1 MLKDK
6 LKNML
11 KNKRVIAFLSLGVL
25 AVIASISFLTNNN
38 APVEAFV
45 VSEGPF
51 AEKIIA
57 IGQLGLENET
67 TLIAQTSGDIH
78 FVNIQEGEVASSGA
92 ILFEIENQV
101 DLEYSSAK
109 SEFDR
114 ANSRRSYTG
123 TAYENALVLYK
134 EGAVSENEMKT
145 KQLDYESALSQFLAA
160 QLTLQRVEE
169 NLSQYSVAAPWD
181 AVVLKTYVSEGDYVQ
196 IGEPLAD
203 IGGIGGYIISAE
215 LDEKYFPYI
224 QKGLPVLISLDD
236 GYSGVAN
243 GMIDNITPKIN
254 ANTGTFEINILLPN
268 DYPYKASNLTV
279 NIEIKVNEKENAIAI
294 PQNYIFEKLSA
305 TEAFV
310 LVYKEGKAAKVPI
323 RIQSGISSM
332 VIVSEGILEGDIL
345 LLPQEGLQ
353 EGDAVKKY
361 KEASAS

>member
-1 MLKDK
+1 MIKDT
-6 LKNML
+6 LKNTL
-11 KNKRVIAFLSLGVL
+11 KNKKMLAILSLGVL
-25 AVIASISFLTNNN
+25 VGIASISFLTNNS
-38 APVEAFV
+38 APIEALL

-57 IGQLGLENET
+57 IGQLGLEKET

-78 FVNIQEGEVASSGA
+78 FVNMQEGAVVSSGA

-101 DLEYSSAK
+101 DLEYASAK

-145 KQLDYESALSQFLAA
+145 KQLDYESALSQFFAS

-169 NLSQYSVAAPWD
+169 NLSQYRVAVPWD
-181 AVVLKTYVSEGDYVQ
+181 AVILKTYVAVGDYVQ
-196 IGEPLAD
+196 VGDPLAD
-203 IGGIGGYIISAE
+203 IGGIGGYRIRAE

-236 GYSGVAN
+236 GYSGVAT
-243 GMIDNITPKIN
+243 GMVDNITPKIN
-254 ANTGTFEINILLPN
+254 ANTGTFEINVLLPN

-279 NIEIKVNEKENAIAI
+279 NIEIKVNEKERAIAI
-294 PQNYIFEKLSA
+294 PQNYIFEKVSA

-310 LVYKEGKAAKVPI
+310 LAYKEGKAVKVPI
-323 RIQSGISSM
+323 RIQPGISSM
-332 VIVSEGILEGDIL
+332 VIVLEGIMEGDIL
-345 LLPQEGLQ
+345 LLPQDDLQ
-353 EGDAVKKY
+353 EGDTVKKY